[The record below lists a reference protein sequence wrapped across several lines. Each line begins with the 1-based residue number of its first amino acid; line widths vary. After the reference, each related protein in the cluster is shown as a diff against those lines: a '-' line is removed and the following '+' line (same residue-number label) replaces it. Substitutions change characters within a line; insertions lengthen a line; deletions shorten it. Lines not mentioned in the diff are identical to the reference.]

1 MVIKMISL
9 NTYQFINKQINKI
22 VERISK
28 FMEHNLHKVK
38 PNREIKKVGQK
49 VKLRKQNSNNLNNF
63 VKTS

>member
-22 VERISK
+22 VEQISK
-28 FMEHNLHKVK
+28 FMEHNLHKVN

-49 VKLRKQNSNNLNNF
+49 VKLRKQNSNNLNSF